1 MANRLTMAIVDTVQ
15 RLHASGWSQR
25 RIARELAIDRET
37 VRRYVGCGETAAKPA
52 ISPAGSLGSKPATF
66 SASPA
71 PVGGRCGTA
80 GCAAAGRNS
89 KPAISPA
96 GSGGFNPTVSPTEYG
111 VTAPAIL
118 PAGQVDEAADA
129 PPASASAG

>member
-1 MANRLTMAIVDTVQ
+1 MANWLKMAIVETIQ

-66 SASPA
+66 YASPA
-71 PVGGRCGTA
+71 PVGGRWGTA
-80 GCAAAGRNS
+80 GCAAAGRIL
-89 KPAISPA
+89 KPALSPA
-96 GSGGFNPTVSPTEYG
+96 GTGGVN
-111 VTAPAIL
+111 
-118 PAGQVDEAADA
+118 
-129 PPASASAG
+129 PPAS